1 MFKRD
6 VLSLAEVLNRCLRQN
21 GLETPL
27 LQKRVIDSWGIV
39 TGSMVERYTAEKYI
53 RNQVLY
59 VKITSPAL
67 RADLSMM
74 RTRLVARLNGQ
85 VGSKVITDVRVY

>member
-6 VLSLAEVLNRCLRQN
+6 VLSIADVVNRCLRQD

-27 LQKRVIDSWGIV
+27 LQLRLIDSWEKVVGPV
-39 TGSMVERYTAEKYI
+39 VGRYTAGKYI
-53 RNQVLY
+53 RNRVLF

-67 RADLSMM
+67 RSDLSMM
-74 RTRLVARLNGQ
+74 RTRLVQRLNGE
-85 VGSKVITDVRVY
+85 VGANIIEDVRIY

>member
-6 VLSLAEVLNRCLRQN
+6 VLSLADVINRCLRQN

-27 LQKRVIDSWGIV
+27 LQKRVIDSWSDV
-39 TGSMVERYTAEKYI
+39 TGHAVERYTEGKFI
-53 RNQVLY
+53 RNQVLF

-74 RTRLVARLNGQ
+74 RTQLVARLNAK
-85 VGSKVITDVRVY
+85 VGSRVITDVKIY

>member
-6 VLSLAEVLNRCLRQN
+6 VLPLADVLNRCLRQN

-27 LQKRVIDSWGIV
+27 LQKRLIDSWGTV
-39 TGSMVERYTAEKYI
+39 TGRMVERYTAEKYI

-74 RTRLVARLNGQ
+74 RSRLVERLNGQ
-85 VGSKVITDVRVY
+85 VGSMVITDVRIY